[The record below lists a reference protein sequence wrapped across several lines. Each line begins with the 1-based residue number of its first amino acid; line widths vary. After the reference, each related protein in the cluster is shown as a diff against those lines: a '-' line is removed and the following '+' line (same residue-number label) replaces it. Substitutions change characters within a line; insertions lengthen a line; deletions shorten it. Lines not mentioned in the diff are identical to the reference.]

1 MDWAKYIADHASTS
15 GVLRVDELARELKIS
30 EVAVRNALA
39 RQQHRGLVEG
49 VGNKVFLNRLT
60 PNFSGRELINV
71 FRPDAYLSLETVLR
85 ETGITTQTPLALTCV
100 TSGRRGVFRA
110 PSLELTYRR
119 IAPHLFWGFHSKRTR
134 YGSYNIAEPEKALLD
149 WIYLLRQ
156 EGSIVPTD
164 ELDLHVLDFSRL
176 LQYSEKFPKPVRQE
190 ALELVARAKVFT
202 RSPR

>member
-1 MDWAKYIADHASTS
+1 MDWAKFIADRAPTS

-39 RQQHRGLVEG
+39 RQQRRGLVES
-49 VGNKVFLNRLT
+49 VGNKIFMNRLT

-100 TSGRRGVFRA
+100 TSGRRGAFRA
-110 PSLELTYRR
+110 PSLQLTYRR

-164 ELDLHVLDFSRL
+164 ELDLHPLEFQKV
-176 LQYSEKFPKPVRQE
+176 LQYAEKFPRPVRQE
-190 ALELVARAKVFT
+190 VLELVARSKAFGK
-202 RSPR
+202 R